1 MAVPTNT
8 RETYG
13 AVGIREDL
21 SNIIYNIS
29 PMDTPFISG
38 VGRGTCDNTT
48 FEWQTDELK
57 TPAANRQIEG
67 NDYASTA
74 ATEPRRLS
82 NYTQIS
88 ATQVQT
94 SGTAE
99 AVDFAG
105 RKSSQAYQ
113 LAKRAKEMKRDM
125 ETMLLDGTA
134 KVAGS
139 SGTARESASFAT
151 WVGTNDAATTPIIA
165 ASTGNG
171 LVNNG
176 TSGYPDGTTSSATG
190 GATTTTTLAMINEV
204 VSRVWDLGGTPDVI
218 LCPSTV
224 KQTISGSGIG
234 GSVVADLQK
243 NVGDKA
249 ATAVNAVDV
258 LVTDF
263 GTFKVV
269 PDRFM
274 PATNCDFIDYDLWE
288 ISYLRPFK
296 TETLAKSGDSV
307 KQLLIAEYGLKAKNG
322 LGNGMIKSAKQYW
335 SSPLRGALPFIRINM
350 ASKQSFKKAVK
361 DLEKGGA
368 SPVKTVSKKQPSLKD
383 RMEKIVKGEDPRYH
397 L

>member
-13 AVGIREDL
+13 AIGIREDL

-29 PMDTPFISG
+29 PMDTPFVNG
-38 VGRGTCDNTT
+38 CGRGSCDNTL

-57 TPAANRQIEG
+57 TAAANTQIEG
-67 NDYASTA
+67 NDYTSTA

-125 ETMLLDGTA
+125 EYMLLQGTA
-134 KVAGS
+134 KAAGS
-139 SGTARESASFAT
+139 SGTARETAAYST
-151 WVGTNDAATTPIIA
+151 WIGTNSTSTSPIIA
-165 ASTGNG
+165 ASTGAG
-171 LVNNG
+171 LAN
-176 TSGYPDGTTSSATG
+176 SGSSTYPDGTTSATTG
-190 GATTTTTLAMINEV
+190 GADTAITLAMINTCV
-204 VSRVWDLGGTPDVI
+204 ARIWDLGGSPDTI
-218 LCPSTV
+218 LCKSDV
-224 KQTISGSGIG
+224 KQTISSSSVG
-234 GSVVADLQK
+234 GSVVADLYK
-243 NVGDKA
+243 DVGSNDKP

-269 PDRFM
+269 PDRFL
-274 PATNCDFIDYDLWE
+274 PDGNCDIVDFDLWS
-288 ISYLRPFK
+288 IDYLRPFR

-307 KQLLIAEYGLKAKNG
+307 KQLLIAEYGLRAKNG
-322 LGNGMIKSAKQYW
+322 SGSGQIKSA
-335 SSPLRGALPFIRINM
+335 I
-350 ASKQSFKKAVK
+350 
-361 DLEKGGA
+361 
-368 SPVKTVSKKQPSLKD
+368 
-383 RMEKIVKGEDPRYH
+383 
-397 L
+397 

>member
-13 AVGIREDL
+13 AIGVREDL

-29 PMDTPFISG
+29 PMDTPFVNG
-38 VGRGTCDNTT
+38 CGRGSCDNTL

-57 TPAANRQIEG
+57 AAAANTQIEG
-67 NDYASTA
+67 NDYTSTA

-125 ETMLLDGTA
+125 EFMLLEGTV
-134 KVAGS
+134 KSAGS
-139 SGTARESASFAT
+139 SGSARNTAAFST
-151 WVGTNDAATTPIIA
+151 WIGTNDGDTSPVIA
-165 ASTGNG
+165 ASTGAG
-171 LVNNG
+171 LTNNG
-176 TSGYPDGTTSSATG
+176 SSGYPDGTTEAGTG
-190 GATTTTTLAMINEV
+190 GADTPITLAMINTCV
-204 VSRVWDLGGTPDVI
+204 ARIWDLGGSPDTI
-218 LCPSTV
+218 LCKSDV
-224 KQTISGSGIG
+224 KQTISSSSVG
-234 GSVVADLQK
+234 GSVVADLYK
-243 NVGDKA
+243 DVGSSDKP

-269 PDRFM
+269 PDRFL
-274 PATNCDFIDYDLWE
+274 PAGQVDIIDFDLWS
-288 ISYLRPFK
+288 IDYLRPFR

-307 KQLLIAEYGLKAKNG
+307 KQLLIAEYGLRAKNG
-322 LGNGMIKSAKQYW
+322 SGSGQIKSA
-335 SSPLRGALPFIRINM
+335 I
-350 ASKQSFKKAVK
+350 
-361 DLEKGGA
+361 
-368 SPVKTVSKKQPSLKD
+368 
-383 RMEKIVKGEDPRYH
+383 
-397 L
+397 